1 MKYLKKLK
9 TNIDRLDVYY
19 KGCTLS
25 EIQNVE
31 QNIANGNLPD
41 CYKEFL
47 QYFGKD
53 MDRKE
58 GKSRGY
64 LVGNAV
70 FYDDLE
76 DNNNDNGLKGLLE
89 EDESSLQVPDNAFI
103 FYGSQGILYAFFKL
117 DEGNNPPVYGY
128 AEGFN
133 GNNFPKIT
141 DSLSDFYEKYLEG
154 ENIFNVLY

>member
-9 TNIDRLDVYY
+9 TGIDRLDIYY

-25 EIQNVE
+25 EIQNIE
-31 QNIANGNLPD
+31 QNITNGSLPD

-58 GKSRGY
+58 GNSRGY

-76 DNNNDNGLKGLLE
+76 DNNNENGLKGLLE
-89 EDESSLQVPDNAFI
+89 EDDSSLQVPDNAFV
-103 FYGSQGILYAFFKL
+103 FYGHQGYVYAFFKL
-117 DEGNNPPVYGY
+117 DEGDNPPVYGY
-128 AEGFN
+128 TEGFN
-133 GNNFPKIT
+133 GNDFPKIT
-141 DSLSDFYEKYLEG
+141 DTLSDFYEKYLEG
-154 ENIFNVLY
+154 ENIFNVLH